1 MSKYQCEGF
10 MKEVKI
16 VKECVSFTFE
26 PTAPYLFEKKEAD
39 GKTKK
44 LLLFV
49 DDPQKP
55 DSAKIVGGKDKEET
69 WFSAPL
75 EKGDFSAMLIAK
87 ANRLKVRV
95 AATLELDK
103 KSKLNPCPMLVEELT
118 VL

>member
-10 MKEVKI
+10 IKEVKI
-16 VKECVSFTFE
+16 DNDGKVLFTLE
-26 PTAPYLFEKKEAD
+26 PSAPYLFEKKEED

-55 DSAKIVGGKDKEET
+55 DSAKIVGDNEEA

-75 EKGDFSAMLIAK
+75 EKGDLSAMLIAK
-87 ANRLKVRV
+87 ANHLKVMV
-95 AATLELDK
+95 TSTLQ
-103 KSKLNPCPMLVEELT
+103 SPPILVEELT